1 MVNVKADRYSL
12 RLKVLAIIY
21 HLFHRRLPGGVQT
34 VRPSTEFNDC
44 GGGGSQII
52 TVVINQPQLTPA
64 HPMRE
69 GVVPESPADWR
80 YVDSPVRPGESR
92 VLFFARCDSRRRKKK
107 TEEGRR

>member
-1 MVNVKADRYSL
+1 
-12 RLKVLAIIY
+12 
-21 HLFHRRLPGGVQT
+21 VQT
-34 VRPSTEFNDC
+34 LRPSTALHDSGGGG

-80 YVDSPVRPGESR
+80 YADAPPE
-92 VLFFARCDSRRRKKK
+92 
-107 TEEGRR
+107 